1 MVQRSTP
8 RLRGLG
14 WLGLSFASGAGGAFL
29 LTTYA
34 FLPHFFSVVL
44 SDFLVLTGFVL
55 LQKAILDMKRSQKR
69 VPLIGIGLMIAQL
82 FGYLMLAYVTPSAR
96 GRVALFGLL
105 AAVQLGETM
114 LVLARTAKRGLRLPA
129 WFSACVLLVLV
140 LTNLFRSFVLLFV
153 PFFEIKAHATSLQTF
168 TFLVFIATAMGIA
181 FGFFWMTTAELS
193 HELERMAS
201 TDPLTRIYNRR
212 VFRQWCDKELERSR
226 RSGVPFSLIMMD
238 LDHFKKLNDRFG
250 HFGGDA
256 MLCAVVEKMQ
266 DSVRGID
273 VLGRWGGEEFVA
285 LLPNASAEAAVMV
298 AQRIRGNIESLNVCG
313 PQGRR
318 ATDERMRMTLSLGV
332 ATFRG
337 DEDELD
343 EIFHRA
349 DKALY
354 DAKAAGRNQVLA
366 MA

>member
-14 WLGLSFASGAGGAFL
+14 WLGASFASGAVGAFL
-29 LTTYA
+29 LTLYGVV
-34 FLPHFFSVVL
+34 PRFFSVVF
-44 SDFLVLTGFVL
+44 SDFLVLLGFVL
-55 LQKAILDMKRSQKR
+55 LHKAILDLKRSDR
-69 VPLIGIGLMIAQL
+69 RIPILGLGLMVAQL
-82 FGYLMLAYVTPSAR
+82 VGYLMLAYVIPSPR

-114 LVLARTAKRGLRLPA
+114 VVLGRTAKRGLRLPA
-129 WFSACVLLVLV
+129 WFSATVLAVLIAA
-140 LTNLFRSFVLLFV
+140 NAFRSFALLLI
-153 PFFEIKAHATSLQTF
+153 PFFQNHAHATSLQTF
-168 TFLVFIATAMGIA
+168 TFLVFIATSMGIA

-256 MLCAVVEKMQ
+256 MLCAVVERMQ

-298 AQRIRGNIESLNVCG
+298 AQRIRGNVESLNVCG

-318 ATDERMRMTLSLGV
+318 ATDERMRMTVSLGV
-332 ATFRG
+332 ATYRG
-337 DEDELD
+337 EEDELD
-343 EIFHRA
+343 EILHRA
-349 DKALY
+349 DRALY
-354 DAKAAGRNQVLA
+354 DAKAAGRNRVLT